1 MDASWFEPVRAYC
14 ERTDAGFWAEPVN
27 ALTNAAFLL
36 AAGLAVRRARGD
48 GPVLALAAVVFVVGL
63 GSFLFHTLANRWS
76 MLADVIPIAVF
87 IYGYFAL
94 TMIRFFGLGPLVA
107 TAVTLAFAAFNLGL
121 TPALDAL
128 SGRSVAGLTNG
139 SIDYVP
145 AILALLGVGL
155 ALLPRAPGPA
165 RSCGGGGEPRGGSG
179 PLRTDGGGGERR
191 ARGSKAPSGRAAI
204 GRSALSRP
212 SRCLRRG
219 VEGAARRA
227 AALCEPGRRRGRA
240 GAAVEARGG
249 AGGTEGG
256 GRRRGAARGLRGAD
270 AGLRS
275 GEPRGMG
282 A

>member
-1 MDASWFEPVRAYC
+1 MPVPRGVGSARRISARHSANQRPPRYRQGAPLDRGWAGGRGRGAGRGRA
-14 ERTDAGFWAEPVN
+14 
-27 ALTNAAFLL
+27 
-36 AAGLAVRRARGD
+36 
-48 GPVLALAAVVFVVGL
+48 VG
-63 GSFLFHTLANRWS
+63 A
-76 MLADVIPIAVF
+76 P
-87 IYGYFAL
+87 
-94 TMIRFFGLGPLVA
+94 P
-107 TAVTLAFAAFNLGL
+107 
-121 TPALDAL
+121 PALK
-128 SGRSVAGLTNG
+128 GH
-139 SIDYVP
+139 VP
-145 AILALLGVGL
+145 
-155 ALLPRAPGPA
+155 PRRPGPGPAPGPA